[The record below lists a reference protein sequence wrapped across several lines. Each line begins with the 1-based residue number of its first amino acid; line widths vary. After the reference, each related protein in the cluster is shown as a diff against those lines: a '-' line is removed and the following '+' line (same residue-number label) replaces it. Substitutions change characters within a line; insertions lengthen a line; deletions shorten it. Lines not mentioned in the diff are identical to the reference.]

1 MILTFNHNGSVATLS
16 NTFII
21 SKVVEIMG
29 NDPSIKESGILETF
43 EEMCKPKFN
52 MIHPSINYN
61 MYDNKLIANIAAKLS
76 DVKRKFEMGEEE
88 SLKKILISDMQDL
101 IKCIDMLV
109 IASQLPPGSGSVKI
123 TIATI

>member
-29 NDPSIKESGILETF
+29 NDPSIKESGILQTF
-43 EEMCKPKFN
+43 EEMCNPKFN
-52 MIHPSINYN
+52 MLHPSINYTA
-61 MYDNKLIANIAAKLS
+61 YDNKMVANIAAKLS
-76 DVKRKFEMGEEE
+76 DMRRKFEMGEEE